1 MMYIFVKPSFAF
13 YIFVALNHFNIPNVD
28 KDGGVCASVTTVV
41 TAPLDSQRREG
52 GRPSAI
58 KLFSLQRDHNG
69 SMITSR
75 GGEWWSSLWFHDFI
89 AAMGI
94 HDN

>member
-1 MMYIFVKPSFAF
+1 MCLSIMMDIFVKPSFAF

-28 KDGGVCASVTTVV
+28 KGGVCVSVTTVV

-58 KLFSLQRDHNG
+58 KIQFAKGPQ
-69 SMITSR
+69 
-75 GGEWWSSLWFHDFI
+75 W
-89 AAMGI
+89 I
-94 HDN
+94 HDNQQRGRMVEFIVVP